1 MKESSYN
8 ENVERQALSK
18 LINELKVKNQQLE
31 RDYENFLAKYA
42 QKDEYIG
49 TIEAQLTQTKDLAE
63 ELKLKYDHSVEIIQ
77 TMDLGTQET
86 HQSWQM
92 STLEPN
98 KSSIADMQEQAE
110 YWEGKYKQAAAQLTT
125 IHIARDESEKLLK
138 QRME

>member
-8 ENVERQALSK
+8 ENVERKALSK

-31 RDYENFLAKYA
+31 RDYESFLAKYA
-42 QKDEYIG
+42 AKDEYISN
-49 TIEAQLTQTKDLAE
+49 IEEQLTQTKSLQE
-63 ELKLKYDHSVEIIQ
+63 ELQLKYDHSVEIIQ

-98 KSSIADMQEQAE
+98 KSSIADIQEQAE
-110 YWEGKYKQAAAQLTT
+110 YWE
-125 IHIARDESEKLLK
+125 S
-138 QRME
+138 